1 MEKSLKIL
9 RYIIL
14 AGVFLTPFLV
24 LVVIGSLF
32 FPFIT
37 GKNFSFRIIT
47 EIIFA
52 LWLVLIIFD
61 KRYLPRNKDWRNLLL
76 LSLLAFT
83 LFVFLS
89 AVFGVNFYRSFWSN
103 YERMEGVLAYLH
115 LFALF
120 LVFISVINSEKL
132 WKIFFNTSL
141 GVSVIVGIY
150 GLLQLAG
157 KLAIHQGSTRLDAT
171 FGNAS
176 YLAVYAVFHIFIAAL
191 LFFKSKNWRP
201 WRWFY
206 VPIVIL
212 NSVVLYFTATRGAI
226 LGFVG
231 GLIIAFFLNLFFN
244 PSKKIKIISFSFLV
258 GAVFIIIIFLA
269 LKNSSFIQNSPV
281 LSRFSN
287 ISFTER
293 TTESRLVIWKM
304 SWQGFLERPIFGWG
318 PENYNLVFNKY
329 YQPVLWSQ
337 EAWFDRAH
345 NVFLDKLTEN
355 GIFGLL
361 SYLGLFVFS
370 LYYLWPP
377 RASLAR
383 GGFPKNSFALS
394 ESIIFTS
401 LLAAYFFHNLFVF
414 DNITSLIFFYAVLAY
429 ILSRS
434 KIDDNEGKTERQ
446 YQKNNGA
453 KTAYVFVIS
462 IAAIFVIYYV
472 NIPAILAGND
482 LIKALSFS
490 SQGQLEKSLAEFQ
503 SAISR
508 NSLGTGE
515 AREQLSSFASQ
526 VLVFQEADNSFK
538 QKVFDVSVSEMK
550 KQLDQSPT
558 DIRYMI
564 FLASI
569 YNKAQRYDDSI
580 NILQK
585 ATEISPNKQQLYFEL
600 GTSYINK
607 KDYAAAVGVLKKAFN
622 LDQSFLEAR
631 KLYAVA
637 LIYSG
642 NVNAADELMKD
653 YGGTIVTDERFIFAF
668 LTSKMYD
675 RVIGILEKFIE
686 NDPNNYQYYVN
697 EAVVYLNMGD
707 RQTATE
713 KLQKAIELNPDFKA
727 QGEYYI
733 NEIKAGRNP

>member
-631 KLYAVA
+631 KHYAVA